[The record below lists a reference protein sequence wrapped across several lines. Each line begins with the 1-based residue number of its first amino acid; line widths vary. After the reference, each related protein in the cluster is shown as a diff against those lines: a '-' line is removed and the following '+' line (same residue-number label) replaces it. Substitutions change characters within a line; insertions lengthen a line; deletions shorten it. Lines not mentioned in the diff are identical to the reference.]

1 MIVVKLAWASLMNR
15 RLTSF
20 LTILA
25 IALSIILL
33 LGVEKVRVGSKAGF
47 LNTISG
53 TDLIVGARSGNV
65 QLLLYSVFKIG
76 NATNNISMKTLKDI
90 EKRPEVKWIVPI
102 SLGDSHRGF
111 RVMGTS
117 KEYFDHYRYRRR
129 IRLEF
134 SQGKPFDDL
143 FETVVGSDVASRL
156 NYSVGSS
163 IVVAHGAG
171 RVSLGGK
178 HDDKPFIVSGI
189 LAPTGT
195 PVDRAVH
202 ISLNAIEA
210 IHVGWEG
217 GTSPRGEQIRS
228 ETDVRK
234 MKLEPRVVTAAYV
247 GLKSKIGTFSLQSFI
262 NNYKEEPVTA
272 ILPGVAFAE
281 LWSLVGSAE
290 TALIIIS
297 MMVVFTAFF
306 GMVISILGS
315 LNERRREMA
324 ILRAIGARPLQ
335 VFILFVAEAA
345 VLAFLGILLGMGIL
359 YLIIFITWPMIEQ
372 ASGLYL
378 ELSWPGSQEIVYILI
393 IMAGGIVAGA
403 IPAIRAYKM
412 SLSDGL
418 RIRT

>member
-1 MIVVKLAWASLMNR
+1 MIIARLAWSSLINR
-15 RLTSF
+15 RVTSL
-20 LTILA
+20 LTIFA

-53 TDLIVGARSGNV
+53 TDLIVGARSGQI
-65 QLLLYSVFKIG
+65 QLLLYSVFRMG
-76 NATNNISMKTLKDI
+76 NATNNISMETLNDI
-90 EKRPEVKWIVPI
+90 KKRPEVKWIVPI
-102 SLGDSHRGF
+102 SLGDSHRGY
-111 RVMGTS
+111 RVMGSTVT
-117 KEYFDHYRYRRR
+117 YFDHYRYRRNTK
-129 IRLEF
+129 LEF
-134 SQGKPFDDL
+134 DAGKPFDDL
-143 FETVVGSDVASRL
+143 FEAVIGAEVAAKLGYTIGSE
-156 NYSVGSS
+156 

-171 RVSLGGK
+171 RVALGAK
-178 HDDKPFIVSGI
+178 HKDKPFIVAGI
-189 LAPTGT
+189 LAPSGT
-195 PVDRAVH
+195 PVDRTVH
-202 ISLNAIEA
+202 VSLRAIEA

-217 GTSPRGEQIRS
+217 GTSPRGKQARS
-228 ETDVRK
+228 ESEVRE

-247 GLKSKIGTFSLQSFI
+247 GLKSKIGIFSLQGFI

-272 ILPGVAFAE
+272 ILPGVAFAQ

-290 TALIIIS
+290 TALIAIS
-297 MMVVFTAFF
+297 MMVVFTAFL
-306 GMVISILGS
+306 GMIISILGS

-345 VLAFLGILLGMGIL
+345 VLALVGILLGMGLL

-378 ELSWPGSQEIVYILI
+378 ELSWPRSQEIVYILI

-418 RIRT
+418 TIKT